1 MDPQFLLHCLLPVSG
16 CMVGYIVPV
25 FIIESFEYYGDDTV
39 CFWCKFDACI
49 YRVGSSFFRVC
60 NITVHGF
67 SPEDGEQVAVHETF
81 SVVFFF
87 YTNDRC
93 SQ

>member
-1 MDPQFLLHCLLPVSG
+1 
-16 CMVGYIVPV
+16 MVGYIVPV
-25 FIIESFEYYGDDTV
+25 FIIESFEYYGVDTKHALV
-39 CFWCKFDACI
+39 CFRCKFDARI
-49 YRVGSSFFRVC
+49 YRVGRSFLRVC

-93 SQ
+93 P